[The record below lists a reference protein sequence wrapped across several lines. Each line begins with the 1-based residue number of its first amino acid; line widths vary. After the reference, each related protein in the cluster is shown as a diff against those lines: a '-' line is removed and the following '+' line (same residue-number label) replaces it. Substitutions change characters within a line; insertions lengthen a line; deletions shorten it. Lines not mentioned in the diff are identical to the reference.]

1 MNQALTFLLGT
12 LLNLYIGIFFLRLIL
27 QYVRADYRNP
37 VSQFI
42 VRVTNPLVTPL
53 RRNIPPIG
61 NIDTATLLVLIT
73 LEVLAT
79 ILLVSLDCGQAPNVI
94 QVIQIAVLRLVY
106 LMLRVYLFAIAIHAI
121 LSWVSPGAYSPVS
134 SLLATIVT
142 PVLAPIR
149 KLIPPIGGFDL
160 SVLFAFIAI
169 QFLTI
174 LLPIENVMAGLLC
187 RSPYLIF

>member
-1 MNQALTFLLGT
+1 MSQALTFLLGT

-42 VRVTNPLVTPL
+42 VRVTNPLVAPL
-53 RRNIPPIG
+53 RRNIPAIG
-61 NIDTATLLVLIT
+61 NIDTATLLVLVT
-73 LEVLAT
+73 LEILAT
-79 ILLVSLDCGQAPNVI
+79 VLLISLDCGQAPNII
-94 QVIQIAVLRLVY
+94 QIIQIAALRLVY
-106 LMLRVYLFAIAIHAI
+106 LMLRVYLFAIAIYAI
-121 LSWVSPGAYSPVS
+121 LSWVSPGGYSPVS
-134 SLLATIVT
+134 SLLATIVA

-169 QFLTI
+169 QFLTM
-174 LLPIENVMAGLLC
+174 LLPIGNVMAGLLC